1 MKERETLGSRLG
13 FILLSAGCAIGVGNV
28 WRFPYI
34 TGQYGGGFFV
44 LVYVLFLAILGI
56 PIMTMEYAMGRA
68 TKRSILPAYRLLE
81 PKGSHWHLMGY
92 LSMAGNYVLLMYYS
106 VVSAWIFYYAYLM
119 MKGTFLGL
127 DTAQV
132 EAIYGGMMGSPRILV
147 SVMLVVVVLTAVI
160 CSMGLKKG
168 VESITKFMMMA
179 LLALMVILGIR
190 SLLLPGAMEGISF
203 YLKPQSWLI
212 WKRRHLE
219 TRSMQPSTRASLPS
233 ASAWAEW
240 KFLAATL
247 IKISALWEKP
257 SP

>member
-132 EAIYGGMMGSPRILV
+132 EGVPADSRIGHARRGCPHGRHLQYG
-147 SVMLVVVVLTAVI
+147 T
-160 CSMGLKKG
+160 
-168 VESITKFMMMA
+168 
-179 LLALMVILGIR
+179 
-190 SLLLPGAMEGISF
+190 
-203 YLKPQSWLI
+203 Q
-212 WKRRHLE
+212 KRR
-219 TRSMQPSTRASLPS
+219 
-233 ASAWAEW
+233 
-240 KFLAATL
+240 
-247 IKISALWEKP
+247 
-257 SP
+257 